1 MPLHSWCR
9 APMFGVTRRCTK
21 PWFNLLSFWG
31 AEKLLTE
38 SKDMVDTGISP
49 QLPPLSRRIRLRHLE
64 LLAALGEHGS
74 LKHAAEMMGMSQPAA
89 SKLLLEAESLV
100 GATLYER
107 SNRGVLPTAAGAAL
121 VLRAQ
126 RFLGLVD
133 GLGEE
138 VQVAQQGAKGRVRV
152 GVSPACGAV
161 IPGALAAMRAAA
173 QDVVLRIEEGSSASL
188 LERLRDGRLDCVL
201 GRVLDSQ
208 DLEDFDTL
216 HLYNESIMMVAEP
229 QHPIFSKSTVD
240 WEDALSYEW
249 VLPPQGAPL
258 RRTLAF
264 WLARQGFQEPRCLLE
279 STLTLANLAV
289 LRENQALVLLG
300 SISARQFSEQGV
312 VRVVPLP
319 FDGIAL
325 PSVSLFL
332 PQDDYA
338 HEPVDIFI
346 RALEQHV
353 RETLA

>member
-1 MPLHSWCR
+1 MTDST
-9 APMFGVTRRCTK
+9 MST
-21 PWFNLLSFWG
+21 S
-31 AEKLLTE
+31 
-38 SKDMVDTGISP
+38 
-49 QLPPLSRRIRLRHLE
+49 LPPLSRRLRLRHLE
-64 LLAALGEHGS
+64 LLAALGEQGS
-74 LKHAAEMMGMSQPAA
+74 LKHAAEMMGLSQPAA
-89 SKLLLEAESLV
+89 SKLLAEAESLV
-100 GATLYER
+100 GATLYQR
-107 SNRGVLPTAAGAAL
+107 SNRGVVPTPAGAAL

-126 RFLGLVD
+126 RFIGMVD

-138 VQVAQQGAKGRVRV
+138 AQAVQQGAKGRVRV

-161 IPGALAAMRAAA
+161 IPGALTLMRAAG

-188 LERLRDGRLDCVL
+188 LERLREGRLDCVL

-216 HLYNESIMMVAEP
+216 HLYNESIVMVADPE
-229 QHPIFSKSTVD
+229 HPIFSQSSLD
-240 WEDALSYEW
+240 WADALGYEW

-279 STLTLANLAV
+279 STLTLANLAL

-332 PQDDYA
+332 PQDDYG
-338 HEPVDIFI
+338 HEPVEVFI
-346 RALEQHV
+346 HALQQHV
-353 RETLA
+353 RETLL

>member
-1 MPLHSWCR
+1 M
-9 APMFGVTRRCTK
+9 A
-21 PWFNLLSFWG
+21 
-31 AEKLLTE
+31 
-38 SKDMVDTGISP
+38 DTSISP

-64 LLAALGEHGS
+64 LLAALGEHAS

-100 GATLYER
+100 GTTLYER

-138 VQVAQQGAKGRVRV
+138 VQVAKRGAKGRVRV

-216 HLYNESIMMVAEP
+216 HLYNESIVMVAEP

-338 HEPVDIFI
+338 HESVDIFI

-353 RETLA
+353 RETLT